1 MRLLEKRYQEVR
13 RLLPR
18 QCAVIERSLG
28 KLNEQELRKANEAFL
43 EGKSGDYVK
52 EEFLAKPKR
61 KEQTEEERLLE
72 EKKRLERTIRN
83 LEKRLAEVN
92 RRLEQ

>member
-1 MRLLEKRYQEVR
+1 MRVSAIGGDPSVGWENLKTLSKIRD
-13 RLLPR
+13 
-18 QCAVIERSLG
+18 
-28 KLNEQELRKANEAFL
+28 EQELQKANEAFR